1 MVRVTCLSPTKSYF
15 PLLQTVA
22 LVLPQSARCLR
33 PHMKT
38 YNKQNSTSNKS
49 KRLKHTGRTNT
60 HAETI
65 AWIPKMPKT
74 DKKRKRYT
82 LYKL

>member
-22 LVLPQSARCLR
+22 LVLPRSACYLR

-38 YNKQNSTSNKS
+38 YNKQNSTPNKS
-49 KRLKHTGRTNT
+49 KILKHTARTNT

-65 AWIPKMPKT
+65 AWTPKTSKT